1 MRALFVLTSSESKR
15 LIGKAVAEMEE
26 VRYALDKTN
35 MLISHSST
43 CVYLLEEILGK
54 EQLCKLMNPAC
65 YLSGIIVRGTLCTT
79 LPQEKPPIV
88 LIKKGIVEPPANT
101 MSEMLRDFKADSVVI
116 KAANAVDPEGNAAVM
131 VAHPEGGT
139 IGWAI
144 GSIVA
149 RGIRLITP
157 VGLEKL
163 VPSVKQSVAHCG
175 QETFDYVQGKKVGMI
190 PLINSTVVTEI
201 EALKILT
208 GIEAYHVA
216 SGGVSGSEGSVTL
229 VAEGDRETMEKT
241 ISLIESIKGE
251 PSINFRKGLCETC
264 VHASPAQPK
273 DYDASGFEV
282 FCRFQTMK
290 EEDLPLYL
298 RNR

>member
-1 MRALFVLTSSESKR
+1 MRALFVFTPSESKR
-15 LIGKAVAEMEE
+15 LIGKAVSQMTE
-26 VRYALDKTN
+26 VKNALEKTN
-35 MLISHSST
+35 ILISHSST
-43 CVYLLEEILGK
+43 CVYLIEEILGK
-54 EQLCKLMNPAC
+54 EKLRELMNPEC

-79 LPQEKPPIV
+79 LPEEKPPIV
-88 LIKKGIVEPPANT
+88 LIKKGIVEKPANT
-101 MSEMLRDFKADSVVI
+101 MSEMLRDFKADSIVI

-144 GSIVA
+144 GSIIA

-163 VPSVKQSVAHCG
+163 VPSVKQSVTHCG

-190 PLINSTVVTEI
+190 PLINSIVVTEI

-208 GIEAYHVA
+208 GIKAYHVA
-216 SGGVSGSEGSVTL
+216 SGGVNGSEGSVTL
-229 VAEGDRETMEKT
+229 VAEGDRDCMEKT
-241 ISLIESIKGE
+241 ITLVESLKGE
-251 PSINFRKGLCETC
+251 PPMNFRKGICETC

-273 DYDASGFEV
+273 DYDASGFEM

-290 EEDLPLYL
+290 EEELPFYL